1 MNKDSVFLVAGGLL
15 CVLDGFPESW
25 REDVLNTLLFSQLY
39 ASSEENKFSS
49 TEQWHAR
56 YISAMGMAK
65 WSRPVYRSD
74 SFEPDK
80 DEVVVL
86 KDLLRKKI
94 LDVLGDNQIEPL
106 ERMIGCIEQSP
117 DPLVVWAMLK
127 EHAVATVQTEE
138 ASEVSTIVLQVRL
151 LGAGPVVYS
160 VFACF
165 STTEEVEVDF
175 FNQRFVGSHI
185 VGKVSLDVSLHVLD
199 KVSYK
204 RSKVREKILDELPDT
219 KNELVLDL
227 SSECSCLLE

>member
-1 MNKDSVFLVAGGLL
+1 MNKDSVFLVAGDLL
-15 CVLDGFPESW
+15 CILDDFPEPW
-25 REDVLNTLLFSQLY
+25 REDVINVLLFSQLY
-39 ASSEENKFSS
+39 AGSKENKFSS
-49 TEQWHAR
+49 AEQWHAHC
-56 YISAMGMAK
+56 IEALGVAK
-65 WSRPVYRSD
+65 WNRPVYRSE
-74 SFEPDK
+74 SLEPDK

-94 LDVLGDNQIEPL
+94 LDVFGDKQIEPL
-106 ERMIGCIEQSP
+106 ERVIGCIEQSP

-127 EHAVATVQTEE
+127 EHAVATVRTEE

-151 LGAGPVVYS
+151 LGRGPVVYS
-160 VFACF
+160 AFACF

-227 SSECSCLLE
+227 SSERSCLLQ